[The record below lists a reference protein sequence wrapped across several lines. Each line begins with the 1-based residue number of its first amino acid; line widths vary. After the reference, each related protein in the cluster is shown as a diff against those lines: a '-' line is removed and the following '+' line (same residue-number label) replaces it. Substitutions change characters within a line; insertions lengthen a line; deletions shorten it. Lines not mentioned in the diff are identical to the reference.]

1 MATLGVLH
9 TTESDPG
16 SFRGVANFFDRN
28 PGSVPHVLYDP
39 STGEVLQFLA
49 ADEPAKALRNLP
61 GGVETN
67 RRDGGVFQV
76 EIVGRASECGGYDD
90 EWYSRLQAFLVQWS
104 TLLRIPY
111 SFYDGPRLT
120 PAQWSAVE
128 PQWYGHAHVPEN
140 DHSDPGTLD
149 LARLR
154 IPLQPEQ
161 EAVVAALED
170 VTPITIYPGGD
181 RTKASQKTPLTS
193 AIAYAVDASAQAEAN
208 TLQIL
213 AAIKLLQPV
222 APSIRTFTT
231 AELLAELV
239 RRQSA

>member
-1 MATLGVLH
+1 MIGVLH

-39 STGEVLQFLA
+39 STGDVLQFLA
-49 ADEPAKALRNLP
+49 ANEPAKALRNLP

-67 RRDGGVFQV
+67 RRPAGVFQV
-76 EIVGRASECGGYDD
+76 EIVGRAAQCGAYDD
-90 EWYSRLQAFLVQWS
+90 AWYSRLQAFLVQWS
-104 TLLRIPY
+104 ALLDIPY
-111 SFYDGPRLT
+111 RFYEGPRLS
-120 PAQWSAVE
+120 PAEWTGAV
-128 PQWYGHAHVPEN
+128 PQWYGHCHVPEN

-149 LARLR
+149 LSRLR
-154 IPLQPEQ
+154 IPLQPRQ
-161 EAVVAALED
+161 EPAVAVLED
-170 VTPITIYPGGD
+170 DTPITIYPGGD
-181 RTKASQKTPLTS
+181 RSKPSQKTPLTS

-213 AAIKLLQPV
+213 AAVKSLQPV

>member
-1 MATLGVLH
+1 MIGVLH
-9 TTESDPG
+9 TTESAPG
-16 SFRGVANFFDRN
+16 SSFRAVAGYFDRN
-28 PGSVPHVLYDP
+28 PGSAPHVLYDP
-39 STGEVLQFLA
+39 ATGDVVQFLA

-67 RRDGGVFQV
+67 LRPGGVFQV
-76 EIVGRASECGGYDD
+76 EVIGRAAECGAYDD
-90 EWYSRLQAFLVQWS
+90 AWYSHLQAFLVQWS

-111 SFYDGPRLT
+111 TFYDGPRLS
-120 PAQWSAVE
+120 PQAWSTAE
-128 PQWYGHAHVPEN
+128 PRWYGHCHVPEN

-154 IPLQPEQ
+154 IPLQPRQ
-161 EAVVAALED
+161 EAAVAALED

-181 RTKASQKTPLTS
+181 RSKASQQTPLTS
-193 AIAYAVDASAQAEAN
+193 AIAYAVDASAQAEAVAREV
-208 TLQIL
+208 L
-213 AAIKLLQPV
+213 AIVKALRPV
-222 APSIRTFTT
+222 DPSIRTFTT

>member
-1 MATLGVLH
+1 MTIGVLH
-9 TTESDPG
+9 TTESAPG
-16 SFRGVANFFDRN
+16 SSFRAVADFFDRN
-28 PGSVPHVLYDP
+28 PGLVPHVLYDP
-39 STGEVLQFLA
+39 ATGDVVQFLA

-67 RRDGGVFQV
+67 LHPAGVFQV
-76 EIVGRASECGGYDD
+76 EIIGRAAECGAYSD

-111 SFYDGPRLT
+111 TFYEGPRLS
-120 PAQWSAVE
+120 PQAWSQAA
-128 PQWYGHAHVPEN
+128 PQWYGHCHVPEN
-140 DHSDPGTLD
+140 DHWDPGTLD

-154 IPLQPEQ
+154 IPLQK
-161 EAVVAALED
+161 EAPVAVLED
-170 VTPITIYPGGD
+170 VTPITIHPGGD
-181 RTKASQKTPLTS
+181 RTKASQQTPLTS
-193 AIAYAVDASAQAEAN
+193 AIAYTVDAAAQAESVAREV
-208 TLQIL
+208 L
-213 AAIKLLQPV
+213 AVVRALQPV

>member
-1 MATLGVLH
+1 MIGVLH

-16 SFRGVANFFDRN
+16 SFRGVANYFDRN
-28 PGSVPHVLYDP
+28 PGIEPHVLYDP

-49 ADEPAKALRNLP
+49 ANEPAKALFNAP

-67 RRDGGVFQV
+67 RRPGGVFQV
-76 EIVGRASECGGYDD
+76 EVVGRAAECGGYDD
-90 EWYSRLQAFLVQWS
+90 EWYSRLQAFLAQWS
-104 TLLRIPY
+104 ALLRIPY
-111 SFYDGPRLT
+111 VFYEGPRLT
-120 PAQWSAVE
+120 LAEWDSASPA
-128 PQWYGHAHVPEN
+128 WYGHCHVPEN
-140 DHSDPGTLD
+140 THSDPGTLD
-149 LARLR
+149 LSRLR
-154 IPLQPEQ
+154 ISFPK

-170 VTPITIYPGGD
+170 VTPITIFPGGD
-181 RTKASQKTPLTS
+181 RSKPSQKTPLTS

-213 AAIKLLQPV
+213 AVLKTLQPV
-222 APSIRTFTT
+222 APSIRSFTT